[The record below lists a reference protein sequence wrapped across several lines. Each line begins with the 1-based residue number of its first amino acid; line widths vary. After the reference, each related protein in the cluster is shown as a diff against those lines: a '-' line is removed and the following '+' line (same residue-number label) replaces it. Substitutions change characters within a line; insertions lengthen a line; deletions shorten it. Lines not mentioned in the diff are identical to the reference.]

1 MKIVDP
7 NIAIN
12 AYSNSSKISV
22 KDIGGAGKNDGVSFS
37 DYLEKSVESSIKTLK
52 AGEQM
57 AAKGVMGTADPT
69 DVVQAVNSADM
80 TLQTVVAIRDK
91 MISSYQDILRMP
103 I

>member
-1 MKIVDP
+1 MINKVVDP
-7 NIAIN
+7 NIAIS
-12 AYSNSSKISV
+12 AYTNSSSIGTKGISG
-22 KDIGGAGKNDGVSFS
+22 DDGVSFS

-80 TLQTVVAIRDK
+80 TLQTVVASRDK
-91 MISSYQDILRMP
+91 MIGAYQDILRMP